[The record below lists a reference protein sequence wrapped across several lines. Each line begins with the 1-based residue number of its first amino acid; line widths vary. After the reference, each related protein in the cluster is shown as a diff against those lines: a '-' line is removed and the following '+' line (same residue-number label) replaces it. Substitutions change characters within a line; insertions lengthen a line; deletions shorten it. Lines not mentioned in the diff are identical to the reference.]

1 MGKMKSKREESI
13 DAIVQSIAAEETAL
27 ARLITAE
34 SKKIEY
40 VLCCVKQGGCTEK
53 GMRLL
58 LDVNRS
64 AESLMHR
71 IADIQ
76 MLLKNKLGLITE
88 WCPCPTPPPPPPPK
102 YTCDDFN
109 KMPFPMDVFAP
120 PQKKEFMEN
129 EKQKLHERQN
139 REMCCEKCGHK
150 NSQRILQD

>member
-1 MGKMKSKREESI
+1 MLSARESALNNI
-13 DAIVQSIAAEETAL
+13 ILSIAAEETAL
-27 ARLITAE
+27 ARMITAE

-58 LDVNRS
+58 LDVNKS
-64 AESLMHR
+64 AENLMHR

-88 WCPCPTPPPPPPPK
+88 WCPCPTPPQPPPPPPK

-129 EKQKLHERQN
+129 EKQKLHKQQK
-139 REMCCEKCGHK
+139 REICCEKCGHK
-150 NSQRILQD
+150 NSQHILQD